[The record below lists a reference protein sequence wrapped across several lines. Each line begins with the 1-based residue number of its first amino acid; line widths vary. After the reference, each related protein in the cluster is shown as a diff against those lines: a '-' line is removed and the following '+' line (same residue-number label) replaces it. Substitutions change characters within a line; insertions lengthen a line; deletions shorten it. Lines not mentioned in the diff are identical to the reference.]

1 MWSPKPRGFA
11 VAALGTTLLAAS
23 CGAPQAGGGDQD
35 STTDIVLGV
44 ANEPDTLN
52 PILGY
57 APDGSAKI
65 FDGLVSYDAD
75 LNLEP
80 ALAKDLP
87 QSSDDGK
94 TYTYTLR
101 DDVTFHDGKPLTSSD
116 VAFTYR
122 KVLDGDVN
130 SANATDFEAVKD
142 IDTPDK
148 HTVVFHLKY
157 PYAPFPKRTTLGIVP
172 KHALADTDIESAD
185 FNRDPIGT
193 GPYEV
198 DEWRSG
204 DRLVLRANKNYWDGE
219 PAVKRVTVS
228 FVPDDDTRAARLSS
242 GDLDGA
248 ALPPKLARNFEGDSE
263 PGDQDL
269 RVLTRDTADYR
280 GIVMPMNN
288 PVTSDRAVRRA
299 MNIGTDRKSMVK
311 GLLLGHGEPA
321 YGPLPPSDPWY
332 DKDIEQSYDPER
344 AKQLLDKAGW
354 TANSGDDIRSK
365 DATSA
370 EFTLMYP
377 AGDNLRK
384 SLAITF
390 ADQMKKLGIK
400 VDVEGPDWD
409 AITPRMDEDALVY
422 GTGSPY
428 DPDFVAYD
436 LYYSSLAGEELL
448 NPGHYDNSKADAAL
462 EAGRHGS
469 DTKSR
474 KAAYRKLQEVQ
485 QGDPAMIFMVYLKHV
500 YVMRD
505 AWDGIE
511 AQPEPHAHGLL
522 HGPWWNLADWKP
534 KS

>member
-1 MWSPKPRGFA
+1 MWSGKLGC
-11 VAALGTTLLAAS
+11 VTAAAIGTALLAAS
-23 CGAPQAGGGDQD
+23 CSAPQSGENDDGG
-35 STTDIVLGV
+35 SATDIAIGV

-57 APDGSAKI
+57 APDGSSKI

-80 ALAKDLP
+80 ALARKLP
-87 QSSDDGK
+87 KSSDGGK
-94 TYTYTLR
+94 TYTYELR

-122 KVLDGDVN
+122 TVLDDDVN
-130 SANATDFEAVKD
+130 SANASDFEAID
-142 IDTPDK
+142 SIDTPDK

-172 KHALADTDIESAD
+172 KHELADKGDIESAD
-185 FNRDPIGT
+185 FNRDPVGT

-204 DRLVLRANKNYWDGE
+204 DRLVLRANKDYWDGE
-219 PAVKRVTVS
+219 PAVKRVTIS
-228 FVPDDDTRAARLSS
+228 FIPDDDTRSARLSS

-248 ALPPKLARNFEGDSE
+248 ALPPKLARTFENDSGDD
-263 PGDQDL
+263 GDQDL
-269 RVLTRDTADYR
+269 HMLTRDTADYR

-288 PVTSDRAVRRA
+288 PVTSDRTVRQA
-299 MNIGTDRKSMVK
+299 MNIGTDRKGMVK

-332 DKDIEQSYDPER
+332 DKDIAQSYDPKR
-344 AKQLLDKAGW
+344 AKQLLEQAGW
-354 TANSGDDIRSK
+354 TTNSDDDTRSK
-365 DATSA
+365 DGTPAK
-370 EFTLMYP
+370 FTLMYP

-390 ADQMKKLGIK
+390 SDQMKKLDIT
-400 VDVEGPDWD
+400 VDVQGLDWD

-428 DPDFVAYD
+428 
-436 LYYSSLAGEELL
+436 EI
-448 NPGHYDNSKADAAL
+448 
-462 EAGRHGS
+462 GR
-469 DTKSR
+469 
-474 KAAYRKLQEVQ
+474 A
-485 QGDPAMIFMVYLKHV
+485 HV
-500 YVMRD
+500 
-505 AWDGIE
+505 
-511 AQPEPHAHGLL
+511 
-522 HGPWWNLADWKP
+522 
-534 KS
+534 